1 MTLLDHLHRLFDHMY
16 WADDLVLQRLRSAP
30 EPAAVRLF
38 AHVLGAER
46 VWLTRLR
53 GEDSQGL
60 EVWPSL
66 DVARCEE
73 LAPSNREGF
82 EEYLAGLSPEALPR
96 GIEYRNQQGAPFRAA
111 RIDILSH
118 VATHGTYHRGQI
130 AQSLRAAG
138 HEPVNTDFIVWAR
151 NVG

>member
-1 MTLLDHLHRLFDHMY
+1 MTLLDHVRRLFEHMY
-16 WADDLVLQRLRSAP
+16 WADDLVLGRLRGAP

-53 GEDSQGL
+53 GEDSRSLQVWPTL
-60 EVWPSL
+60 EVT
-66 DVARCEE
+66 ACEQ
-73 LAPSNREGF
+73 LAGSNREEF
-82 EEYLAGLSPEALPR
+82 EEYLATLSPEALPQPF
-96 GIEYRNQQGAPFRAA
+96 EYTNQQGDSFRSP
-111 RIDILSH
+111 RIDILTH

-130 AQSLRAAG
+130 AQTLRATG

-151 NVG
+151 SVG